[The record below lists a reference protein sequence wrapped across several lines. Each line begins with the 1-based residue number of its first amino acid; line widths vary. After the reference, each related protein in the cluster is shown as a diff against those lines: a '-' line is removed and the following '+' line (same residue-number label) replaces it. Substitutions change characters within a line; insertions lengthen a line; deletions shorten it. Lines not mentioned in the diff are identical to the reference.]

1 MTSINQTKVQ
11 EEGKIEMRKQQKGFS
26 LIELLIVVAIILI
39 IAAIA
44 IPNLMRAK
52 MAANTSSAAASER
65 SIVTGEIAY
74 FAAFPTIGYTTL
86 SVLGGAAGAVCTPSS
101 LTACLIDNNL
111 ANNGTPANTG
121 KSGYT
126 FAATPAAVGTTIL
139 NTFYTTGTAL
149 SLTTGTT
156 AFCAVDDGVVRSAG
170 SAGASNAV
178 IAGYAVCQALAP
190 LTN

>member
-1 MTSINQTKVQ
+1 
-11 EEGKIEMRKQQKGFS
+11 MRKQQKGFS

-74 FAAFPTIGYTTL
+74 FAAFPTVGYTTL
-86 SVLGGAAGAVCTPSS
+86 AVLGGPTAAACVPSS
-101 LTACLIDNNL
+101 STACLIDNNL
-111 ANNGTPANTG
+111 SNNGTPAGSG

-126 FAATPAAVGTTIL
+126 FVATPANNGSGAPVL
-139 NTFYTTGTAL
+139 NQFYTTGTAL
-149 SLTTGTT
+149 AVTTGTT
-156 AFCAVDDGVVRSAG
+156 AFCAVDDGVVRSVG
-170 SAGASNAV
+170 SAAAANTAVASYVA
-178 IAGYAVCQALAP
+178 CQGLAP

>member
-1 MTSINQTKVQ
+1 
-11 EEGKIEMRKQQKGFS
+11 
-26 LIELLIVVAIILI
+26 
-39 IAAIA
+39 
-44 IPNLMRAK
+44 MRAK

-86 SVLGGAAGAVCTPSS
+86 SFLGGPTAAACVPSS
-101 LTACLIDNNL
+101 ATACLIDNNL
-111 ANNGTPANTG
+111 SNNGTPAGSG

-126 FAATPAAVGTTIL
+126 FNVIPANNGTGAPVL
-139 NTFYTTGTAL
+139 NNFVTTGTAL
-149 SLTTGTT
+149 SVTTGTT

-170 SAGASNAV
+170 AGAAANVV
-178 IAGYAVCQALAP
+178 IGGYAACQALAP

>member
-1 MTSINQTKVQ
+1 
-11 EEGKIEMRKQQKGFS
+11 MRKQQKGFS

-86 SVLGGAAGAVCTPSS
+86 SVLGGAAGAICTPSS

-111 ANNGTPANTG
+111 ANNGTPAGTG

-170 SAGASNAV
+170 SAGASNTA
-178 IAGYAVCQALAP
+178 IASYAACQALAP

>member
-1 MTSINQTKVQ
+1 
-11 EEGKIEMRKQQKGFS
+11 
-26 LIELLIVVAIILI
+26 VVAIILI

-86 SVLGGAAGAVCTPSS
+86 SVLGGPAATVCTPSS
-101 LTACLIDNNL
+101 ATACLIDNNL
-111 ANNGTPANTG
+111 ANNGTPAGTG

-149 SLTTGTT
+149 SQTTGTT

-170 SAGASNAV
+170 SAGAANTA
-178 IAGYAVCQALAP
+178 IASYAACQGLAP